1 MPVQRSGHVAVVYQ
15 GCMYVFGGWIG
26 GSQHGNDLHEFN
38 FQERVWSKIE
48 CSPAPPMCGRA
59 GHSAVIMGNSMFV
72 FGGFDGNIRL
82 NDLHAFCYETRT
94 WSEIRAGGHAP
105 SPRAYHSAV
114 TYEGSMYIFGGFDGN
129 HRYNELY
136 RYHFGTLRVA
146 RSFAKASCVWLRFF
160 NNTKRTGLL
169 CRYINLV

>member
-1 MPVQRSGHVAVVYQ
+1 MSSTFRNVYGLRLNAVLPLLCVVGLATLQSFRATGKGHLP
-15 GCMYVFGGWIG
+15 C
-26 GSQHGNDLHEFN
+26 L
-38 FQERVWSKIE
+38 
-48 CSPAPPMCGRA
+48 SPTC
-59 GHSAVIMGNSMFV
+59 AVILRTSFALISLPLHVFSMFV

-146 RSFAKASCVWLRFF
+146 
-160 NNTKRTGLL
+160 
-169 CRYINLV
+169 